1 VNYRKI
7 GNRLVQAFTA
17 NIGLKI
23 GSLILAVILWVT
35 ITGQGTADRIIRDI
49 PYQIRNI
56 PGGMELTDKGAGVI
70 QVRVRGPKSLVPTLK
85 PADFT
90 VSMKLPD
97 GIESGPVPLQI
108 THSNVITPYSNQLSI
123 LQILP
128 SSVTVY
134 LDRVVQKSVRI
145 QPFLKGSP
153 NPDFELGEYRVSP
166 PSALLEGPQSVL
178 EGIDVVYTEPIDVGG
193 QTLSFDDRVLVKPQ
207 STLIRVI
214 EPSRVTARV
223 EITERITERS
233 FPEFEL
239 TLVPRNGD
247 LGYAASPSVVTLT
260 IIGPAATLNQLK
272 PSDIQ
277 LVADCTELPPGT
289 HTVRPVL
296 VTGEDRITLVS
307 IEPEDVEVLVPDPT
321 PTPSPTPSAS
331 PTYAVS
337 PTN

>member
-1 VNYRKI
+1 MNYRKI
-7 GNRLVQAFTA
+7 GRRIMQMLTA

-23 GSLILAVILWVT
+23 GSLVLAVILWVT
-35 ITGQGTADRIIRDI
+35 ITGQGTADRVIRDI

-56 PGGMELTDKGAGVI
+56 PEGMELTDKGAGVL

-90 VSMKLPD
+90 VSLRLPD
-97 GIESGPVPLQI
+97 GVQAGPAPLQI
-108 THSNVITPYSNQLSI
+108 THSNIITPYSNQLSI
-123 LQILP
+123 LQIMP
-128 SSVTVY
+128 ESVTVN
-134 LDRVVQKSVRI
+134 LDKVVQKSVRI

-153 NPDFELGEYRVSP
+153 NPDYELGESRVSP
-166 PSALLEGPQSVL
+166 PNALLEGPQSVID
-178 EGIDVVYTEPIDVGG
+178 GIDVVFTEAIDVGD
-193 QTLSFDDRVLVKPQ
+193 QTLSFDDRVVIKPQ

-223 EITERITERS
+223 EIKERITERS
-233 FPEFEL
+233 FPEFEIS
-239 TLVPRNGD
+239 LVTPD
-247 LGYAASPSVVTLT
+247 TEAGYSVSPSVVTLT
-260 IIGPAATLNQLK
+260 IIGPAATLNRLK

-277 LVADCTELPPGT
+277 LVADCTDLSPGE

-296 VTGEDRITLVS
+296 VTSEDRITLVD
-307 IEPEDVEVLVPDPT
+307 IDPEMVSVLVPEPT
-321 PTPSPTPSAS
+321 PTPLPSAS

>member
-1 VNYRKI
+1 AALYFNEPI
-7 GNRLVQAFTA
+7 L
-17 NIGLKI
+17 
-23 GSLILAVILWVT
+23 LILAVILWVT

-166 PSALLEGPQSVL
+166 PCALLEGPQSVL